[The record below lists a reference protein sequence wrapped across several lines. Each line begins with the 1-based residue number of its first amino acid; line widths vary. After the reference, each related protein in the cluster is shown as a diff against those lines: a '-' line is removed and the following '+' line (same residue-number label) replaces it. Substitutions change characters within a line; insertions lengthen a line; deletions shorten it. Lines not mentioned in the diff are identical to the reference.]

1 MSDTIV
7 KCKAVF
13 FDIDGTFYDH
23 VTNQI
28 LPSSI
33 QAVKE
38 LKEKGYKVALCSGRP
53 LRMAKELPLFENISW
68 DGFVGSAGN
77 VVYDENLNILV
88 KKDLQMKNCKTYF
101 LLRKKRIL
109 PVT

>member
-88 KKDLQMKNCKTYF
+88 KK
-101 LLRKKRIL
+101 RICR
-109 PVT
+109 

>member
-53 LRMAKELPLFENISW
+53 LRMAK
-68 DGFVGSAGN
+68 
-77 VVYDENLNILV
+77 
-88 KKDLQMKNCKTYF
+88 
-101 LLRKKRIL
+101 
-109 PVT
+109 